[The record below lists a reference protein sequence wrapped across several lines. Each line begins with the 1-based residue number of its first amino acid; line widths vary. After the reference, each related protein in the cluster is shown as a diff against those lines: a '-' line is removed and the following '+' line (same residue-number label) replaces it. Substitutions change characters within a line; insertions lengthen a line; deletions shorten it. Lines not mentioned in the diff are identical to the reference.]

1 MPYKKRYT
9 KKRNGRPGY
18 RACGKMVYSD
28 AAKALAMAKYLKGVV
43 NVEFKNHD
51 IQATSDAL
59 AITPAITQLT
69 NIAIGDTTNTR
80 DGSNL
85 KLVSLL
91 FNYTLI
97 SSASAVSTHV
107 RVMLVHDRQT
117 NEAIY
122 AIADLLADTSANDN
136 IVSPRNLDNGHRFNV
151 LYDRV
156 HSLSV
161 GGNSTKNYKFF
172 KKLQL
177 KIRYD
182 NAAAAITSLTQ
193 SSLSLVTMT
202 NEPTNVPVI
211 THNIRLRYVD
221 N

>member
-1 MPYKKRYT
+1 MPYNRKY

-18 RACGKMVYSD
+18 KRCGKMVWSD
-28 AAKALAMAKYLKGVV
+28 ASKALALAKHLKTIV

-80 DGSNL
+80 DGSSL
-85 KLVSLL
+85 KLVSLM

-97 SSASAVSTHV
+97 SSASAVSSHV
-107 RVMLVHDRQT
+107 RVLLVHDRQT

-122 AIADLLADTSANDN
+122 VIGDLLQDTSANDN
-136 IVSPRNLDNGHRFNV
+136 IVSPRNLDNSHRFQV

-156 HSLSV
+156 HNLSV
-161 GGNSTKNYKFF
+161 GGNSTKSYKFF

-211 THNIRLRYVD
+211 THHIRLRYVD